1 MALVIVGERAGAPA
15 LQREAWLG
23 AIQGLDLALLIQ
35 REDDRPLGRLQVQP
49 DDIAEFFHEGG
60 VGRQLERPDPVGAQP
75 MGLPDARNRGVMET
89 GHLGHQP
96 CTPMRAAARRRRR
109 LCRAAHDGFFLGQG
123 NTFRASRARAIGPEG
138 RKPAGFIPIQ
148 PEGNGRAR
156 DADVT
161 TNGRAR
167 VPRGR
172 PEHNARALD
181 HALGG
186 RAGSD
191 QRFEARAVPAVQWQN
206 TNG

>member
-1 MALVIVGERAGAPA
+1 MRSRAWI
-15 LQREAWLG
+15 WLFSSN
-23 AIQGLDLALLIQ
+23 
-35 REDDRPLGRLQVQP
+35 EKT
-49 DDIAEFFHEGG
+49 IARSGGCRYNPTTSQFFHEGG

-89 GHLGHQP
+89 GH
-96 CTPMRAAARRRRR
+96 TPMRAAARRRRR

-123 NTFRASRARAIGPEG
+123 NTGRPERGRSARRAASP
-138 RKPAGFIPIQ
+138 PASPIQ

-191 QRFEARAVPAVQWQN
+191 QRFEAPRSPRCSGR
-206 TNG
+206 TRMGSGMSYDTTLSYRPFICGERP